1 MRRLVRGVLP
11 LGIGVVCDSF
21 AGSGSTLAAAE
32 AVGYESV
39 GVERDRRYF
48 EMAKEALPRLAAMK
62 VEPAV
67 AIKSGRGTPSSLS
80 GV

>member
-11 LGIGVVCDSF
+11 LGVGVVFDPF

-32 AVGYESV
+32 AVGYESI

-48 EMAKEALPRLAAMK
+48 EMAKAAVPRLSAMK
-62 VEPAV
+62 VEPASV
-67 AIKSGRGTPSSLS
+67 LRARRGRPGSP
-80 GV
+80 